1 MKLLVSFFSKYN
13 IFPYHFLNQKN
24 TIMRNFILLIVSSF
38 VLAGFSACQK
48 EYQCTQVITK
58 NVNGIEI
65 QQSNSIVYSDKDL
78 TSACFNYEQMVNDT
92 LTKSV
97 TTCK

>member
-1 MKLLVSFFSKYN
+1 MYNKIQYHLLTPKS
-13 IFPYHFLNQKN
+13 

-58 NVNGIEI
+58 KVNGIEI
-65 QQSNSIVYSDKDL
+65 EQNHSIVYSDKDL

>member
-1 MKLLVSFFSKYN
+1 MKLLVFVLSKYN
-13 IFPYHFLNQKN
+13 TFQHPFLNLKLS
-24 TIMRNFILLIVSSF
+24 IMKNFIILIMSSF

-58 NVNGIEI
+58 KVNGIEI
-65 QQSNSIVYSDKDL
+65 EQNHSIVYSDKDL

>member
-1 MKLLVSFFSKYN
+1 
-13 IFPYHFLNQKN
+13 
-24 TIMRNFILLIVSSF
+24 MRNFILLVVSSF

-58 NVNGIEI
+58 NVGGIEI
-65 QQSNSIVYSDKDL
+65 EQNNSIVYSKTDL
-78 TSACFNYEQMVNDT
+78 TGACFNYEQVVNDT

-97 TTCK
+97 TTCKQ

>member
-1 MKLLVSFFSKYN
+1 MKLLASIISTYNSFQHYFINLKKSIMKN
-13 IFPYHFLNQKN
+13 FL
-24 TIMRNFILLIVSSF
+24 LLIVSSC

-65 QQSNSIVYSDKDL
+65 EQNQSIVYSDKDL

>member
-1 MKLLVSFFSKYN
+1 MFVFDIVISVSFYN
-13 IFPYHFLNQKN
+13 RKSTFMKN
-24 TIMRNFILLIVSSF
+24 FFLLIASAC

-58 NVNGIEI
+58 NVGGIEI
-65 QQSNSIVYSDKDL
+65 EQNNSIVYSDKDL